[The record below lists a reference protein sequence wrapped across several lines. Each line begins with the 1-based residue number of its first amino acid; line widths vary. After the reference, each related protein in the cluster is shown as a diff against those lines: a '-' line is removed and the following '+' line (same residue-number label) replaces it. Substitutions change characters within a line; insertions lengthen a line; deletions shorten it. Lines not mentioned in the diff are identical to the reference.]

1 MRKQRPWPANTL
13 GNKRY
18 QHTLNVEEMAVRLAD
33 RYGADP
39 HKAALA
45 ALLHDTAKEM
55 PTARQLELLRQY
67 PDLAGDTENRPTP
80 VWHGVCAAILAQTQW
95 GVTDPEIL
103 SAVACHTTGKPGMS
117 LLDKILYLADM
128 TCAERDF
135 EGVEQL
141 APAGV
146 RGHRP
151 GHAGRPGAVGG
162 LCPARGAAF
171 GPHVRRHPRGH
182 PEDGGPKGRKGEGLI
197 KRIADSAREC
207 YTTKRLCRPLG
218 RQRHTACAYRPLK
231 ETGL

>member
-1 MRKQRPWPANTL
+1 MAGSASESYTSQSVDYWELVPQDPE
-13 GNKRY
+13 
-18 QHTLNVEEMAVRLAD
+18 EEMAVRLAG

-80 VWHGVCAAILAQTQW
+80 VWHGVCAAILAQTRW

-141 APAGV
+141 RRLEFEDIDRAMLAALEQSVGFV
-146 RGHRP
+146 RHG
-151 GHAGRPGAVGG
+151 GRP
-162 LCPARGAAF
+162 LDPMSAATL
-171 GPHVRRHPRGH
+171 
-182 PEDGGPKGRKGEGLI
+182 EDIRK
-197 KRIADSAREC
+197 
-207 YTTKRLCRPLG
+207 
-218 RQRHTACAYRPLK
+218 TAAQK
-231 ETGL
+231 DGKVKV

>member
-1 MRKQRPWPANTL
+1 MDLEEAKALARKRL
-13 GNKRY
+13 GSKRY
-18 QHTLNVEEMAVRLAD
+18 QHTLNVEEMAVRLAA

-39 HKAALA
+39 YKAALA

-141 APAGV
+141 RRLEFEDIDRAMLAALEQSVGFV
-146 RGHRP
+146 RHG
-151 GHAGRPGAVGG
+151 GRP
-162 LCPARGAAF
+162 LDPMSAATL
-171 GPHVRRHPRGH
+171 
-182 PEDGGPKGRKGEGLI
+182 EDIRK
-197 KRIADSAREC
+197 
-207 YTTKRLCRPLG
+207 
-218 RQRHTACAYRPLK
+218 TAAQK
-231 ETGL
+231 DGKVKV

>member
-1 MRKQRPWPANTL
+1 MDLEEAKALARKRL
-13 GNKRY
+13 GSKRY
-18 QHTLNVEEMAVRLAD
+18 QHTLNVEEMAVRLAG

-55 PTARQLELLRQY
+55 PTARQLELLRPGDVAITGEELRQY

-141 APAGV
+141 RRLEFEDIDRAMLAALEQSVGFV
-146 RGHRP
+146 RHG
-151 GHAGRPGAVGG
+151 GRP
-162 LCPARGAAF
+162 LDPMSAATL
-171 GPHVRRHPRGH
+171 
-182 PEDGGPKGRKGEGLI
+182 EDIRK
-197 KRIADSAREC
+197 
-207 YTTKRLCRPLG
+207 
-218 RQRHTACAYRPLK
+218 TAAQK
-231 ETGL
+231 DGKVKV